1 MSVLYFSDTR
11 TSTEKPSKHTKI
23 IEPHGYKLL
32 RQVWALVQAECH
44 DPPSV
49 FPTEQ
54 KNPISGIMRVDY
66 NDSRVV
72 LALAYPLWGKDR
84 YAAQRSPHTQEEKH
98 LTEFEAMEIVGLIR
112 SGLPAQE
119 ACRLVNVPQSTLTA
133 ALTAARKQA
142 DNATEKQKLLLK
154 GYEDAQARR
163 SKLLRKRHETGQ
175 PLPSGKAV
183 IYRDLLTFPAEVKE
197 KIFAHL
203 RHGST
208 PPDSAEAEQLHASIM
223 RAWLERGFAAFL
235 DGGEDG
241 ESVAYRT
248 FFIETCQAM
257 SQARTDATER
267 TFADSP
273 LAWNLYGGGRE
284 TADRPGWQKN
294 AKVVHQEET
303 AARNIQTRW
312 ATASHPLQ
320 IQGGQPPYKVEYPEG
335 YQPLDRSAWPTQE
348 EG

>member
-183 IYRDLLTFPAEVKE
+183 IYRDLLTFPAEIKE

-203 RHGST
+203 RHGILPGICMAAGAKRLIDLAGRKT
-208 PPDSAEAEQLHASIM
+208 RKWFIRRRRLLAIFKRGGLLHRTRCRSK
-223 RAWLERGFAAFL
+223 AANRL
-235 DGGEDG
+235 
-241 ESVAYRT
+241 
-248 FFIETCQAM
+248 
-257 SQARTDATER
+257 
-267 TFADSP
+267 
-273 LAWNLYGGGRE
+273 
-284 TADRPGWQKN
+284 
-294 AKVVHQEET
+294 
-303 AARNIQTRW
+303 TR
-312 ATASHPLQ
+312 
-320 IQGGQPPYKVEYPEG
+320 
-335 YQPLDRSAWPTQE
+335 
-348 EG
+348 